1 MIYCIRASGGGAA
14 GLASSCC
21 RVPRS
26 AVYIPVGIVVSHTVA
41 NSVHPPGVEHCGLLI
56 YNTAYF
62 EHQTCGSLRCSRR
75 SNTNPSVPPRWRR
88 QGSVK
93 PLLLLTGCRTTT

>member
-1 MIYCIRASGGGAA
+1 MIYCIRASGGGTA

-75 SNTNPSVPPRWRR
+75 SNTQIHRCHHAGGVRVPLNRF
-88 QGSVK
+88 
-93 PLLLLTGCRTTT
+93 CC